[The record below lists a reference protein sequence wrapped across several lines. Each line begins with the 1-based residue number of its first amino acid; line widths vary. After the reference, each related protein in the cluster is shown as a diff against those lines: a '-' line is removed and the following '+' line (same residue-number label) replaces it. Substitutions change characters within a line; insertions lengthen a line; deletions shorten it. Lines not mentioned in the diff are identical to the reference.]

1 MSFHLFDLWRLDSL
15 RSLERIVL
23 EQALLDPAVGE
34 LHPPYAVLDASLP
47 FTLVARPIFPVHL
60 SIAVPLVILVASLIV
75 VTTFPGEL
83 AHSVLLVIFIL
94 TFIHVASLG
103 IESLAPFASSVLQ
116 SVLKF
121 SNIDAS
127 IFPLVLA
134 LAFGFTV
141 AISARKNVS
150 VRKYV

>member
-1 MSFHLFDLWRLDSL
+1 MLDSAFPL
-15 RSLERIVL
+15 TFIARS
-23 EQALLDPAVGE
+23 
-34 LHPPYAVLDASLP
+34 
-47 FTLVARPIFPVHL
+47 IFPVHL
-60 SIAVPLVILVASLIV
+60 SIAVSFIIFVAAFIKV
-75 VTTFPGEL
+75 AAFPGEL
-83 AHSVLLVIFIL
+83 THSVLLVIFIL

-141 AISARKNVS
+141 AISARKDVS
-150 VRKYV
+150 VCKYV